1 MTQENKRHLALS
13 GAYNFRDLGGYRTRS
28 GATTKWRRIIRAD
41 SPHRLSKQDI
51 DKLLGQG
58 LTSVIDMRSNNEIKS
73 APNPFAVHSRVN
85 YQNIGLFDHL
95 APNAMPDDN
104 RRPSNDPLLD
114 FYVTTLANRQSAIR
128 DVLNAIATAQK
139 GAVMFHCTAGKD
151 RTGLISA
158 LLLGLVEVKE
168 EEIISD
174 YVQTKPLITE
184 LVREFLELAKRNGA
198 DLTSYRPLLECNPD
212 TMRKVM
218 QHIKDRYNSVPDFL
232 TEIGLQPISITLL
245 KTRLL
250 S

>member
-1 MTQENKRHLALS
+1 MSLDKKRHLELS

-28 GATTKWRRIIRAD
+28 GATTKWRRILRAD

-51 DKLLGQG
+51 DKLLDQG
-58 LTSVIDMRSNNEIKS
+58 LTSVIDMRSKNELES
-73 APNPFAVHSRVN
+73 APNPFAALDQVN

-95 APNAMPDDN
+95 APGAIQHDFI
-104 RRPSNDPLLD
+104 RPGNDPLLD
-114 FYVTTLANRQSAIR
+114 FYVTTLASRQTAIR
-128 DVLNAIATAQK
+128 AVLEAIATAHN
-139 GAVMFHCTAGKD
+139 GTVMFHCTAGKD

-158 LLLGLVEVKE
+158 LLLGLAEVTE

-174 YVQTKPLITE
+174 YIQTRPLITK
-184 LVREFLELAKRNGA
+184 LVEEFLQLAKNSGT
-198 DLTSYRPLLECNPD
+198 DLKSYRRLLECNPD

-218 QHIKDRYNSVPDFL
+218 KHIGDRYNSVPGFL
-232 TEIGLQPISITLL
+232 NQIGLPASSKALL